1 MTGAIHAPV
10 RSCTSMS
17 HIRIDQNCSNSVC
30 SKRAHS
36 STTCCHQFLSI
47 HAAAHVEIVLML
59 TWILYC
65 CTCVAR
71 FNTVDR
77 VMRLVDGAVK
87 LGPGMAVADL
97 GAAYGGTARLFA
109 RRCRLRVL

>member
-71 FNTVDR
+71 LLHVSLHVRCMVIVLMLTW
-77 VMRLVDGAVK
+77 K
-87 LGPGMAVADL
+87 L
-97 GAAYGGTARLFA
+97 Y
-109 RRCRLRVL
+109 